1 MSENNERNFDLGT
14 VLSITTGRVFT
25 EFGNIYKILNYLSR
39 DNLFTNQLPRV
50 AEIAQPY
57 ILTRY
62 PQLNGVGKDV
72 IINSQAD
79 VETFLNSQKKV
90 LGDSFAL
97 SPMPEEMCEHI
108 NPIKE
113 AEQMILSRT
122 KNL

>member
-25 EFGNIYKILNYLSR
+25 
-39 DNLFTNQLPRV
+39 NQLPRV
-50 AEIAQPY
+50 AEITQPY
-57 ILTRY
+57 ILSRY
-62 PQLNGVGKDV
+62 PQL
-72 IINSQAD
+72 
-79 VETFLNSQKKV
+79 
-90 LGDSFAL
+90 
-97 SPMPEEMCEHI
+97 PEEMCEHI

>member
-57 ILTRY
+57 IT
-62 PQLNGVGKDV
+62 
-72 IINSQAD
+72 
-79 VETFLNSQKKV
+79 KKV

>member
-25 EFGNIYKILNYLSR
+25 
-39 DNLFTNQLPRV
+39 NQLPRV

-57 ILTRY
+57 IT
-62 PQLNGVGKDV
+62 
-72 IINSQAD
+72 
-79 VETFLNSQKKV
+79 KKV

>member
-50 AEIAQPY
+50 VEIAQPY
-57 ILTRY
+57 ILARY
-62 PQLNGVGKDV
+62 PQL
-72 IINSQAD
+72 
-79 VETFLNSQKKV
+79 L
-90 LGDSFAL
+90 
-97 SPMPEEMCEHI
+97 EEMCEHI

-113 AEQMILSRT
+113 AEQMNLSRT